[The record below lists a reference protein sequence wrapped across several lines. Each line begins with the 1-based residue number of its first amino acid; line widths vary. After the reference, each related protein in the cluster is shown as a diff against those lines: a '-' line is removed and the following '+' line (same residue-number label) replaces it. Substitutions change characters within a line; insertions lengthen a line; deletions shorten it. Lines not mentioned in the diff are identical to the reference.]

1 MEDHR
6 IIELYFARDEQAICE
21 TDEKYGRLCHHIS
34 HQILVD
40 EEDVKECV
48 NDTYLSLWNQIP
60 PTRPHYF
67 LAFISKIVRN
77 LSLKKWEY
85 IHAEKRNSRVLVSL
99 EELEQV
105 LPSSDDRNITEKEL
119 GWLINGFLRL
129 EKPEARQVF
138 LRRYLFFDS
147 IEEIA
152 ARFGFRESKVKS
164 MLFRT
169 RNRLREYLR
178 KEGVEV

>member
-152 ARFGFRESKVKS
+152 ARFGFRESK
-164 MLFRT
+164 
-169 RNRLREYLR
+169 
-178 KEGVEV
+178 EGVEV